1 MSTQLLTC
9 GDLYVSVNCLFI
21 ATGKLNGI
29 QLTDCGYQ
37 TFFKTKKKN
46 IVIIS
51 RRKNVWPFIE
61 INLVYT
67 LHPRMLC
74 AKFG

>member
-37 TFFKTKKKN
+37 TFFETKNKK
-46 IVIIS
+46 I
-51 RRKNVWPFIE
+51 
-61 INLVYT
+61 L
-67 LHPRMLC
+67 
-74 AKFG
+74 